1 MASNVN
7 NGSGQVERRVTRS
20 GQAPTVRSQ
29 SENRKSRNSQVAA
42 VANEGEDEDE
52 NPAPT
57 PAPRSRATRNAPRS
71 QRDTRDAFTRMIA
84 PTLQIDRYK
93 LELESAGQELMKEIR
108 DLNFEEGF
116 DVGVEVKNREKG
128 IGNGDKILEASR
140 RAVTWIESQ
149 IKSYGSI
156 TEKRAEKMKKYQKL
170 LSTLSVKVEI
180 LLERLLVERQGHIID
195 LTRKNEGLL
204 TQVGIL
210 TGKITDLTQNS
221 STTSIECDE
230 LKEFLQENLS
240 ALKLQ
245 NEENIETEA
254 ISNLRKQYEQSLY
267 RNEEISRQKG
277 TVDGELIQSR
287 EECER
292 LRSEKDNLFRENEE
306 LKNAALISERVIQ
319 QLREQVS
326 QPSFHRPL
334 TVSTAFSGQSHA
346 IQQSPGP
353 LGLIAPQSPYGESAR
368 LQQPLSSPS
377 TTSSFQSFPS
387 YGFSGP
393 AFPAFPFDEYHSP
406 QFSVH
411 SPAFGQSASSGHGF
425 TSGSPPNYPTSMQPP
440 ARQSPLHTPGLNHP
454 PRFEQPN
461 PTLMQGQFGQFQ
473 LDRNFPPLNQAP
485 PQFGVQGS
493 APGMVPPVPRNFR
506 FLVSGRVQGG
516 VLTLNVPAGLIQKMN
531 EQIDEWIE
539 AKKPPKWYQATSASS
554 TRCVEVR
561 SRSLGLVRGPQTSDD
576 GDKFACLHCMD
587 RGLLCVLVGRDGP
600 VIAPLNLRER
610 LPGATPQS
618 PGYYIR

>member
-20 GQAPTVRSQ
+20 GQVPNVRSQ
-29 SENRKSRNSQVAA
+29 SENRRNRNSQVAA
-42 VANEGEDEDE
+42 VANEGEDDDE
-52 NPAPT
+52 NPPPT
-57 PAPRSRATRNAPRS
+57 PAPRSRASRNAPRS

-93 LELESAGQELMKEIR
+93 LELE

-116 DVGVEVKNREKG
+116 DVGVEVKDRERG

-170 LSTLSVKVEI
+170 LSTLSVKVQI

-221 STTSIECDE
+221 STTNIECNE

-240 ALKLQ
+240 ALKLE
-245 NEENIETEA
+245 NEENIEMEA
-254 ISNLRKQYEQSLY
+254 ISNLRKQHEQSLY

-277 TVDGELIQSR
+277 RNQ
-287 EECER
+287 
-292 LRSEKDNLFRENEE
+292 E
-306 LKNAALISERVIQ
+306 LKNAALVSAQAIQ
-319 QLREQVS
+319 QLREQVG

-334 TVSTAFSGQSHA
+334 RVNTTFSGQSHA
-346 IQQSPGP
+346 IQQSPEP
-353 LGLIAPQSPYGESAR
+353 LGFIAPQSPYGESAR
-368 LQQPLSSPS
+368 LQQPPSSPS
-377 TTSSFQSFPS
+377 TTSGFQSFPS
-387 YGFSGP
+387 YGYIGP
-393 AFPAFPFDEYHSP
+393 PFPAFPFDESHSP
-406 QFSVH
+406 QFPAH
-411 SPAFGQSASSGHGF
+411 SPAFGQPSSSGYGLN
-425 TSGSPPNYPTSMQPP
+425 SGSPPTYPTSMQPP
-440 ARQSPLHTPGLNHP
+440 ARQSPSHTPGLNSP
-454 PRFEQPN
+454 PGFEQSN
-461 PTLMQGQFGQFQ
+461 PPPMQGQFGKFKLQPSPA
-473 LDRNFPPLNQAP
+473 NA
-485 PQFGVQGS
+485 
-493 APGMVPPVPRNFR
+493 AYK
-506 FLVSGRVQGG
+506 FLISGG
-516 VLTLNVPAGLIQKMN
+516 VEGGVTTLNVPPELNQKMTD
-531 EQIDEWIE
+531 QIT
-539 AKKPPKWYQATSASS
+539 KWSKSSKASS
-554 TRCVEVR
+554 WFQVTPVSRTRCVHVR
-561 SRSLGLVRGPQTSDD
+561 LRNIAYAVAPATSNN
-576 GDKFACLHCMD
+576 GDKFACLHCMN

-618 PGYYIR
+618 PGII